1 MKINSKNAQLTLLL
15 WKQQNM
21 CSRVEEWRY
30 FVHFSPQEEFFSPF
44 LEGAKEGGVGV
55 RTPASNIEEGGV
67 PTPHCHLIPPGGDR
81 VRNHHHLPHTEG
93 LPIYPCAFVDTMAP
107 GQGVDAG
114 GQGVRPDDDAHPD
127 AVDGPHG
134 DLVGA
139 VRRTW
144 RISKHTC
151 AVCWLWFCHCGCF
164 CWHAVH
170 GHPIGEHCR

>member
-1 MKINSKNAQLTLLL
+1 MFIFPRRKNFFRHFWKVPRKGEWGSGHPLRISRRGGSQPPTATL
-15 WKQQNM
+15 
-21 CSRVEEWRY
+21 
-30 FVHFSPQEEFFSPF
+30 SPQEETES
-44 LEGAKEGGVGV
+44 E
-55 RTPASNIEEGGV
+55 T
-67 PTPHCHLIPPGGDR
+67 TTTYLI
-81 VRNHHHLPHTEG
+81 TEG

-170 GHPIGEHCR
+170 GHPIGEPCR